1 MVTHQWQ
8 FLNKLS
14 YLQNNNVCFAPT
26 AVLSHCSTT
35 KLDTH
40 MKPVIITVNYTLPR
54 LIKTYII
61 NLHLRYVHI

>member
-8 FLNKLS
+8 LLNKLS

-26 AVLSHCSTT
+26 AVGSHRSTT
-35 KLDTH
+35 KLDMH
-40 MKPVIITVNYTLPR
+40 MEPVIITANYTFPH

-61 NLHLRYVHI
+61 NLHLHYVHI